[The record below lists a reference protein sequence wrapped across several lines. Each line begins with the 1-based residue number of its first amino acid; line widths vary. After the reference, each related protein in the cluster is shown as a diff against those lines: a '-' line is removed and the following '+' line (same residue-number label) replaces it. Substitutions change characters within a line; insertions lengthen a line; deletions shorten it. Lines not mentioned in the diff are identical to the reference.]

1 MLNTFFFTFSLF
13 CIGIYG
19 ILNAKGDIIRV
30 FLSIEIMFLS
40 IMLNFLFISLILND
54 ILGEIIVLMILVVSA
69 AELAIG
75 LSILLNVYRLKNT
88 IKMSKFSILAH

>member
-1 MLNTFFFTFSLF
+1 MLNLFFFTFLLF

-19 ILNAKGDIIRV
+19 ILNAQGDIIRI

-40 IMLNFLFISLILND
+40 IMLNFLFVSLILND
-54 ILGEIIVLMILVVSA
+54 ILGEIIVLLILVVSA

-75 LSILLNVYRLKNT
+75 LSILLNIYRLKKT
-88 IKMSKFSILAH
+88 IKISNFSILAH